1 MSSVGSSS
9 GARVA
14 SYAAR
19 LSASRSTSAASLR
32 VRNRRSVGSRSA
44 IAAFHAARISSVGG
58 VGLDAEQV
66 VPGRGH
72 GVAPSVGLGS
82 GRLRVP
88 PVPPSSVPVSG
99 LKSSTSQVPFTLT
112 SVTWT
117 RNGAGSVSTRS
128 SEPGLF
134 G

>member
-1 MSSVGSSS
+1 M
-9 GARVA
+9 
-14 SYAAR
+14 
-19 LSASRSTSAASLR
+19 
-32 VRNRRSVGSRSA
+32 
-44 IAAFHAARISSVGG
+44 
-58 VGLDAEQV
+58 
-66 VPGRGH
+66 
-72 GVAPSVGLGS
+72 VGLGTS
-82 GRLRVP
+82 AV
-88 PVPPSSVPVSG
+88 PVPLAVPSSSMPVSG